1 MKVLLKIILVFFI
14 ISALFFNLS
23 HLFLTFKG
31 REILI
36 KRLSELTHKKVKIGY
51 FGMHYPYNIEIR
63 GIEIEGFLKA
73 DNISVSPGILGI
85 VSGNLVLNSIKII
98 KPELT
103 YERITAAVI
112 GLEGSASNQNHE
124 AGQPKI
130 KPLRVI
136 FKHILIK
143 DGKINFVDHTVGPQG
158 LTIFAENVNFK
169 LDNVYRFP
177 YSFLTNF
184 ELKGAIPWGN
194 DNKGSA
200 EAAGWFDFGSRNM
213 QVDIAI
219 KGIDG
224 VYLAPYYSQWFD
236 LGKAR
241 IEKATLGF
249 TANLQGVK
257 NNLTATCHLEL
268 NDIMRK
274 SLKPDEAEGQDS
286 RLTSAAL
293 GVFKATDQG
302 KVALDFT
309 LRTKMDRPEFGFGTM
324 IMAFDDKVKQVRKD
338 NISGLMSIVMLP
350 SNILQGVV
358 KGTADLSKAVI
369 DGAFSVG
376 KEVKDSVVGPFKKE
390 KAPAPAK

>member
-1 MKVLLKIILVFFI
+1 M
-14 ISALFFNLS
+14 
-23 HLFLTFKG
+23 
-31 REILI
+31 I
-36 KRLSELTHKKVKIGY
+36 KRLSEATHKKVKIGY
-51 FGMHYPYNIEIR
+51 FGMHYPYNIEIK
-63 GIEIEGFLKA
+63 GFEIEDFLKA
-73 DNISVSPGILGI
+73 DSISVSPGILGI
-85 VSGNLVLNSIKII
+85 VSGNLVLNSIRII
-98 KPELT
+98 RPEFT
-103 YERITAAVI
+103 YERIPAVVA
-112 GLEGSASNQNHE
+112 LEGSASNKNHE
-124 AGQPKI
+124 EDQPKI

-136 FKHILIK
+136 FKHIIIK
-143 DGKINFVDHTVGPQG
+143 DGKVNFIDRTVGPQG
-158 LTIFAENVNFK
+158 LIISAENVNFK
-169 LDNVYRFP
+169 LSNVYRFP
-177 YSFLTNF
+177 HSFLTNF
-184 ELKGAIPWGN
+184 ELKGIIPWGN
-194 DNKGSA
+194 NKGSA
-200 EAAGWFDFGSRNM
+200 EAVGWFDFGSRDM

-274 SLKPDEAEGQDS
+274 SLKVDEAEEPDS

-293 GVFKATDQG
+293 SVFKATDQG

-324 IMAFDDKVKQVRKD
+324 IMAFDDKVKQVKR
-338 NISGLMSIVMLP
+338 NNMSSLMSIIMLP

-358 KGTADLSKAVI
+358 KGTADLSKSVI
-369 DGAFSVG
+369 EGAFSVG
-376 KEVKDSVVGPFKKE
+376 KEVKDSVEETFKKE
-390 KAPAPAK
+390 KTPAPAK